1 MKEFAELLELIDDK
15 IKNNIKE
22 GDYLV
27 MMNLLTHIYKYKKPE
42 EIEDDDKDDNDIY
55 GSY

>member
-1 MKEFAELLELIDDK
+1 MKEFAELLELIDVK